1 MPTQSEYEEIF
12 GKDFM
17 ANLAT
22 KSGESLAKFKRSLGD
37 ENKDLQTHQEELLAT
52 LTAAEEG
59 YIPKLEKAAVAL
71 VKELYPLIDEYGI
84 EIDAHI
90 VPFKG
95 DVRTYT
101 VAYNAVKNKFKNI
114 QEAFGDKEEKE
125 EPDREQEMKRRI
137 LNSLQ
142 HAEALRGAYGFL
154 FFKKHLSDINGLAP
168 GIIDNYKKALDAT
181 FAAYDDDDGVA
192 QMMNFYG
199 NNPNALKGGES
210 RAIKR
215 NGKTIIQAVAMNFP
229 MLVHE
234 IIKGYESIN
243 IGWKGRSSK
252 SKEKNQAV
260 INKVDKL
267 TNEPEDIRWGKF
279 FMAGLKNLYIESGI
293 DDPRVG
299 HTFEQEIAKLKYPD
313 LKSLIVNAVEKKITS
328 EQKTWIDSTLMNLE
342 ERWRQHDF
350 KKALKQ
356 RRDKGL

>member
-1 MPTQSEYEEIF
+1 MPTPSEYEEIF

-22 KSGESLAKFKRSLGD
+22 KSGESLAKLKQSLGD
-37 ENKDLQTHQEELLAT
+37 ENKDLQTHQDELLAT

-59 YIPKLEKAAVAL
+59 YTSKLEKAAVAL

-90 VPFKG
+90 VPFRG
-95 DVRTYT
+95 NVGTYT
-101 VAYNAVKNKFKNI
+101 NAYNAVMNKFKNI
-114 QEAFGDKEEKE
+114 QEVFGDKGGEEE
-125 EPDREQEMKRRI
+125 SDREQEMKRRI

-154 FFKKHLSDINGLAP
+154 FFTKHLDDIDGLAP

-181 FAAYDDDDGVA
+181 FAAYDDDKGVA

-252 SKEKNQAV
+252 SKEKNQAI
-260 INKVDKL
+260 INKVDKI

-279 FMAGLKNLYIESGI
+279 LMDGLKNLYIESNI
-293 DDPRVG
+293 NDPRVG
-299 HTFEQEIAKLKYPD
+299 HAFEQEIAKLKYPD
-313 LKSLIVNAVEKKITS
+313 LKSLIINAVEKKITP
-328 EQKTWIDSTLMNLE
+328 EQKKWIDSTLIELE
-342 ERWRQHDF
+342 SRWKQYDKEKSLRQM
-350 KKALKQ
+350 
-356 RRDKGL
+356 RDRGL

>member
-1 MPTQSEYEEIF
+1 VPTQSEYEEIF

-17 ANLAT
+17 AKLAA
-22 KSGESLAKFKRSLGD
+22 KSGESLAKLKQSLGD
-37 ENKDLQTHQEELLAT
+37 ENKDLQIHQDELLAT

-71 VKELYPLIDEYGI
+71 VKEMYPLIDEYGI
-84 EIDAHI
+84 EIEAHI
-90 VPFKG
+90 VPFK
-95 DVRTYT
+95 RNIETYT
-101 VAYNAVKNKFKNI
+101 RAYNAVMNKFKNI
-114 QEAFGDKEEKE
+114 QEVFGDTEGEE

-142 HAEALRGAYGFL
+142 HAEALRGSYGFL
-154 FFKKHLSDINGLAP
+154 FFTKHLDDINGLAP
-168 GIIDNYKKALDAT
+168 GIIDNYKKALNAT
-181 FAAYDDDDGVA
+181 FAAYDDDEGVA

-199 NNPNALKGGES
+199 NNPGALKGGES

-234 IIKGYESIN
+234 IIKGYEAIN

-267 TNEPEDIRWGKF
+267 ANEPEDIRWGKF
-279 FMAGLKNLYIESGI
+279 LMDGLRNLYIENNI
-293 DDPRVG
+293 NDPRIG
-299 HTFEQEIAKLKYPD
+299 HAFEQEIAKLKYPD
-313 LKSLIVNAVEKKITS
+313 LKSLIINAVEKKITP
-328 EQKTWIDSTLMNLE
+328 EQKRWVDSKLAALE
-342 ERWRQHDF
+342 TSWRQYSSE
-350 KKALKQ
+350 KSLRQ
-356 RRDKGL
+356 RRDKDL